1 MNTMTRTN
9 RIPRRRQTTKRS
21 RAGAVVVEFAISAPI
36 LFMFFFAALEFGR
49 VNMIRQTIENATYE
63 GSRRGI
69 VPGATAD
76 DCRNAA
82 QAVLNT
88 VSTNNADID
97 VTPSIITQNTTQ
109 VTVAITVPINDN
121 SWVSPFFF
129 KNKTLTNS
137 MTLRRERFGSSSV
150 P

>member
-1 MNTMTRTN
+1 
-9 RIPRRRQTTKRS
+9 
-21 RAGAVVVEFAISAPI
+21 
-36 LFMFFFAALEFGR
+36 LFLFFFASLEFAR
-49 VNMIRQTIENATYE
+49 VNMIRQTIENAIYE

-88 VSTNNADID
+88 VSANGAQIT
-97 VTPSIITQNTTQ
+97 VTPTVITPETTA
-109 VTVAITVPINDN
+109 VTVSVTVPINSN
-121 SWVSPFFF
+121 SWVTPFFF
-129 KNKTLTNS
+129 KDKSLSNS
-137 MTLRRERFGSSSV
+137 MTLRRERMNTSSV

>member
-1 MNTMTRTN
+1 MNQT
-9 RIPRRRQTTKRS
+9 ISISRRRFKLRRRS
-21 RAGAVVVEFAISAPI
+21 GAVVVEFAICAPI
-36 LFMFFFAALEFGR
+36 LFMFFFAALEFSR

-82 QAVLNT
+82 QLVLNT
-88 VSTNNADID
+88 VSTNNATIN
-97 VTPSIITQNTTQ
+97 VAPTVITSETSQ
-109 VTVAITVPINDN
+109 VTVSISVPINSN
-121 SWVSPFFF
+121 SWVAPVFF
-129 KNKTLTNS
+129 KDKTLSNS
-137 MTLRRERFGSSSV
+137 MTMRRERFNTSSV